1 MNLSIVI
8 QQHIK
13 PLIMV
18 SYVELAMSYRLSSQ
32 QTTTSTIIT
41 YQIVKELPITRSE
54 LKPLNRSSYFL
65 SNRFSYERVSSFR
78 SNLLRRLVELS
89 RIELL
94 TSCVQG
100 RRSPSWAIAPYR
112 VLKHTNGNW
121 WVWADLNCR
130 PHAYQACALTTW
142 ATDPFCFVSKTMLRS
157 T

>member
-54 LKPLNRSSYFL
+54 LKPLNRSCIPIYQIDLVMSVY
-65 SNRFSYERVSSFR
+65 SFFHFIHV
-78 SNLLRRLVELS
+78 NHFGL
-89 RIELL
+89 
-94 TSCVQG
+94 G
-100 RRSPSWAIAPYR
+100 
-112 VLKHTNGNW
+112 
-121 WVWADLNCR
+121 
-130 PHAYQACALTTW
+130 
-142 ATDPFCFVSKTMLRS
+142 
-157 T
+157 